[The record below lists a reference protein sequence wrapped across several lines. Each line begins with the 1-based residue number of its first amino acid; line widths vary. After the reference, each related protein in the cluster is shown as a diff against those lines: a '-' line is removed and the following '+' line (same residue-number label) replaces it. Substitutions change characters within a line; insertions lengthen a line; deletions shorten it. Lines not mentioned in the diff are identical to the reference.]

1 MKILFYGFRHDHIIG
16 LYRRALQNDSVEVV
30 ACIEEDETT
39 RIAWGETYGIAF
51 DTKKTYDEWLNS
63 DVDIVAFGGAYGD
76 RGEAAVKALK
86 AGKHL
91 ILDKPICIKKS
102 ELKQIIKLSR
112 AKNLKVYCM
121 FDLRYMPVSMLAKKI
136 IRSGELGEVRNVSY
150 IGQHCLNYGKRP
162 SWYFEKGK
170 HGGTLNDLGIH
181 GIDLIRDLTGLEFEK
196 INASRVWNSY
206 AKSEPDF
213 KDCAN
218 FMATLSN
225 GAGVIADVSYSAPM
239 QYYKTDNYWN
249 FKFWCEKGMLTFN
262 FNSKELTIYDM
273 DSQEPR
279 VIPAVD
285 EGAYYLDDLLK
296 DIKSDNR
303 EFTESVFVSSK
314 VALDVQAKAK

>member
-16 LYRRALQNDSVEVV
+16 LYKKAMQNENLEVV

-314 VALDVQAKAK
+314 VALEVQAQAK

>member
-16 LYRRALQNDSVEVV
+16 LYKKALANSNVQVV
-30 ACIEEDETT
+30 ACIEEHEPT
-39 RIAWGETYGIAF
+39 RTSWGETYGITL
-51 DTKKTYDEWLNS
+51 DTTTSYDEWLTR

-76 RGEAAVKALK
+76 RGDAAIKALK

-112 AKNLKVYCM
+112 ASNLKVYCM
-121 FDLRYMPVSMLAKKI
+121 FDLRYMPVARLAKKI
-136 IRSGELGEVRNVSY
+136 IRSGELGEVRNISY

-170 HGGTLNDLGIH
+170 HGGTINDLGIH
-181 GIDLIRDLTGLEFEK
+181 GIDLIRDLTGLEFSK
-196 INASRVWNSY
+196 IHASRVWNSY
-206 AKSEPDF
+206 ADREPDF
-213 KDCAN
+213 KDSAN
-218 FMATLSN
+218 FMAELNN

-262 FNSKELTIYDM
+262 FNSTALTIYDM

-279 VIPAVD
+279 VIPASD
-285 EGAYYLDDLLK
+285 EGAYYLDDLID
-296 DIKSDNR
+296 DITNDDR
-303 EFTESVFVSSK
+303 EFTESVFVSSM

>member
-16 LYRRALQNDSVEVV
+16 LYKKAIENKDVEVV
-30 ACIEEDETT
+30 ACIEEHEET
-39 RIAWGETYGIAF
+39 RKAWGEAHGITF
-51 DTKKTYDEWLNS
+51 DTTTSYEEWLQK

-76 RGEAAVKALK
+76 RGEAAIKALK

-102 ELKQIIKLSR
+102 ELKQIVKLSR

-121 FDLRYMPVSMLAKKI
+121 FDLRYMPVAMLAKKI
-136 IRSGELGEVRNVSY
+136 ISSGELGEVRNVSY

-162 SWYFEKGK
+162 AWYFEKGK
-170 HGGTLNDLGIH
+170 HGGTLNDLAIH
-181 GIDLIRDLTGLEFEK
+181 GIDLILDLTGLEFEK

-262 FNSKELTIYDM
+262 FNSKALTIYDM

-279 VIPAVD
+279 VIPVVD
-285 EGAYYLDDLLK
+285 EGAYYLDDLIK
-296 DIKSDNR
+296 DIKEDNR

-314 VALDVQAKAK
+314 VALDVQAQAK

>member
-16 LYRRALQNDSVEVV
+16 LYKKAMENSEVEVV
-30 ACIEEDETT
+30 ACIETDDETRT
-39 RIAWGETYGIAF
+39 AWGDTYGITF
-51 DTKKTYDEWLNS
+51 DTTTSYDEWLTR

-76 RGEAAVKALK
+76 RGEAAIKALK

-102 ELKQIIKLSR
+102 ELRKIIKLSR
-112 AKNLKVYCM
+112 ANNLKVYCM
-121 FDLRYMPVSMLAKKI
+121 FDLRYMPVAMLAKKI

-181 GIDLIRDLTGLEFEK
+181 GIDLIRDLTGLEFSK
-196 INASRVWNSY
+196 IHASRVWNSY
-206 AKSEPDF
+206 ADKEPDF
-213 KDCAN
+213 KDSAN
-218 FMATLSN
+218 FMAELTN

-262 FNSKELTIYDM
+262 FNSKALTIYDM
-273 DSQEPR
+273 DCQDPR
-279 VIPAVD
+279 VIPVVD
-285 EGAYYLDDLLK
+285 EGAYYLDDLIK
-296 DIKSDNR
+296 DIKNDNR
-303 EFTESVFVSSK
+303 EFTESVFVSSM
-314 VALDVQAKAK
+314 VALDVQSKAK